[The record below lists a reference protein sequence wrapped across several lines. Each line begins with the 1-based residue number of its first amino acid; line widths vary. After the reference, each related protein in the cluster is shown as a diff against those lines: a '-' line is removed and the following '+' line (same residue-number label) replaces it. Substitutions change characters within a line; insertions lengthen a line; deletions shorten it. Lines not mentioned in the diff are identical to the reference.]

1 MIADCMVK
9 HRTFRWLIGMP
20 LGDRHQGIQIQQGKV
35 TAFIGIPAA
44 CVYVVD
50 IAKARR
56 AAYRGVPHH
65 QGDEILDTALVQPL
79 DAAP

>member
-9 HRTFRWLIGMP
+9 HRTFRWLIGMSQ
-20 LGDRHQGIQIQQGKV
+20 GDRHQGIQIQQGEV

-44 CVYVVD
+44 CVYVVH
-50 IAKARR
+50 IAKAERD
-56 AAYRGVPHH
+56 AHRGVAHH

-79 DAAP
+79 DAAS